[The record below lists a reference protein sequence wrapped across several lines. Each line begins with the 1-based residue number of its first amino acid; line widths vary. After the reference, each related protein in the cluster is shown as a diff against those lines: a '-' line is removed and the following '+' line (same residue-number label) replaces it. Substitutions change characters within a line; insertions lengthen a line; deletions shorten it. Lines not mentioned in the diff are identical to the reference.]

1 MWSFRRVACKMR
13 PGRLFILALLLS
25 SCIPASLFK
34 PAPPDP
40 DPATLETRVYD
51 SGTVLYFFPCGS
63 DKTKPC
69 TLEAFNLTL
78 ELRGNGL
85 LVSTPGCEA
94 SGIKVT
100 CTVARVPVLKVFAVP
115 FSGKLESAEVN
126 YYRADGKPHT
136 KRWP

>member
-1 MWSFRRVACKMR
+1 MR
-13 PGRLFILALLLS
+13 LSSLLLALALLLS
-25 SCIPASLFK
+25 SCVPSSLFK
-34 PAPPDP
+34 PAPADP

-51 SGTVLYFFPCGS
+51 SGTVLYFFPHG
-63 DKTKPC
+63 
-69 TLEAFNLTL
+69 LEAFNLTL
-78 ELRGNGL
+78 ELRGDGL
-85 LVSTPGCEA
+85 VVTTPGCNA

-100 CTVARVPVLKVFAVP
+100 CSVARVPVLKVFAVP

>member
-1 MWSFRRVACKMR
+1 MR
-13 PGRLFILALLLS
+13 PSRLLAIALLLS
-25 SCIPASLFK
+25 SCVPVSLFK
-34 PAPPDP
+34 PTPPDP

-51 SGTVLYFFPCGS
+51 SGTVLYFFPHG
-63 DKTKPC
+63 
-69 TLEAFNLTL
+69 LETFNLTL
-78 ELRGNGL
+78 ELRGDGL
-85 LVSTPGCEA
+85 LVNTPGCEA